1 MMATIRNKMAHRSI
15 EAPPSSRTVKAVRRR
30 KHVILNGE
38 IGATIES
45 LTLQTD
51 DTRVSRASTKLHHAA
66 AENK

>member
-1 MMATIRNKMAHRSI
+1 
-15 EAPPSSRTVKAVRRR
+15 VKAVRRR